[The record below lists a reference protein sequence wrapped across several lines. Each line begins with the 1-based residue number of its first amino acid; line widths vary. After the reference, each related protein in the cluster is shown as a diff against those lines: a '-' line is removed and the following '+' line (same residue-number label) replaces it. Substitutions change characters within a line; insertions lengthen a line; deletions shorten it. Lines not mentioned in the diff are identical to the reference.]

1 MWGMNWTRSLT
12 SQLKNVKI
20 SDVENLTDDLSDL
33 LQDTNEIQEAL
44 GRSYNVG
51 EVDEGELE
59 DELSALGEE
68 MDFETPSYLSSVPT
82 SEPATYDAQPNQPMK
97 NAVSLH

>member
-1 MWGMNWTRSLT
+1 
-12 SQLKNVKI
+12 
-20 SDVENLTDDLSDL
+20 LTDDLSDL

-59 DELSALGEE
+59 DGRILIINF
-68 MDFETPSYLSSVPT
+68 M
-82 SEPATYDAQPNQPMK
+82 
-97 NAVSLH
+97 